1 MQRVRPRR
9 TRHGRERALL
19 TVLGSLTCLF
29 GLATLVVGYV
39 VWSLTRVDRIDV
51 AASLT
56 APTDAPITAADIIAD
71 ADSEP
76 SGLPASPEDEP
87 AEPGFDD
94 LAIHRPDRPAENYL
108 LVGSDS
114 VEGVEDGD
122 DILSDREEES
132 ENHLADTIMILR
144 LRPDGTAAVVSI
156 PRDLW
161 VTVAGTGRTMRV
173 NSAYNID
180 ETPEDRAARLIDTLE
195 QNLDVDLQHFVEVD
209 LDGFRKMVDAV
220 GGVSVCFEQ
229 PIRDRNTDDTG
240 DPNRGGTGFAAAAGE
255 QRLDGEHA
263 LQYVR
268 SRHLLVQN
276 DGGDWIRLGYWN
288 DLERNS
294 RQQQF
299 IFDAVDQALGDALSS
314 PRTVQRL
321 LDIVAN
327 NVTLSNTISLFGD
340 GLDLARLYRSFDA
353 ESQLERYTLLFSDSE
368 RSGAF
373 GLDLPLTEDNRRIL
387 DVFRGIG
394 WDDVIEERVS
404 VTVTGPQRSAVAAAL
419 GELGFDTSARLG
431 STEGAEAVIRYG
443 VGGQE
448 AAVVLATHISP
459 APTYL
464 ADLELTGNTVVLE
477 LGEGDVEI
485 TTGYQR
491 VVVPPTVTIAPIE
504 TPIQTPT
511 AEPAPAPAT
520 SAPPV
525 EVAGVCS

>member
-19 TVLGSLTCLF
+19 TILGSLTCLF

-39 VWSLTRVDRIDV
+39 VWSLTRIDRIDV
-51 AASLT
+51 AESLT
-56 APTDAPITAADIIAD
+56 VATDAPVTAADIIAA
-71 ADSEP
+71 ADSP
-76 SGLPASPEDEP
+76 PPGLGIAAAEEEG
-87 AEPGFDD
+87 EPGFED
-94 LAIHRPDRPAENYL
+94 LAIHRPDRGAANYL

-114 VEGVEDGD
+114 VEGVDAD
-122 DILSDREEES
+122 DVILSDREEEA

-144 LRPDGTAAVVSI
+144 LRTDGTAAVVSI

-161 VTVAGTGRTMRV
+161 VEVSGTGRTMKI

-180 ETPEDRAARLIDTLE
+180 DTPADRAARLIDTVE
-195 QNLDVDLQHFVEVD
+195 QNLDIDLQHFVEVD

-240 DPNRGGTGFAAAAGE
+240 DPNRGGTGFVAAAGN
-255 QRLDGEHA
+255 QLLDGERA

-268 SRHLLVQN
+268 SRHLLVQ
-276 DGGDWIRLGYWN
+276 DAEGDWVRLGYWN

-299 IFDAVDQALGDALSS
+299 IFDTVDQALGDALSS

-327 NVTLSNTISLFGD
+327 NVTLSNTISLFDD

-353 ESQLERYTLLFSDSE
+353 ETQLERYTLLFSDSQ
-368 RSGAF
+368 RSGLF
-373 GLDLPLTEDNRRIL
+373 GLDLARTDDNGRIL

-394 WDDVIEERVS
+394 WNDVVESRVA
-404 VTVTGPQRSAVAAAL
+404 VTVTGPGRSATSQAL
-419 GELGFDTSARLG
+419 RDLGFTTSLELGSSTGTG
-431 STEGAEAVIRYG
+431 SVIRYG
-443 VGGQE
+443 VGGE
-448 AAVVLATHISP
+448 AAAVVLATHLVP
-459 APTYL
+459 APVYL
-464 ADLELTGNTVVLE
+464 PDPE
-477 LGEGDVEI
+477 LGGNELVLQLGEEPVEVVA
-485 TTGYQR
+485 GYQR
-491 VVVPPTVTIAPIE
+491 VSAPPPVTVAPVD
-504 TPIQTPT
+504 TSTS
-511 AEPAPAPAT
+511 APAPDAT
-520 SAPPV
+520 EPTPEV
-525 EVAGVCS
+525 EVAGVCG